1 MTTAEPDDPQDAVV
15 ANQLKQNQEMCKQT
29 ASLWTYMYAGKQF
42 SSTGYTH
49 TYTQKI
55 KIKTKLCTVEFD
67 RNAVIVA
74 LSSKLCYIGTVT
86 NCFWVTET
94 EKCYYPH
101 LLFLMSTNICYS
113 QDST

>member
-1 MTTAEPDDPQDAVV
+1 
-15 ANQLKQNQEMCKQT
+15 
-29 ASLWTYMYAGKQF
+29 MYAGKQF

-86 NCFWVTET
+86 NCF
-94 EKCYYPH
+94 
-101 LLFLMSTNICYS
+101 
-113 QDST
+113 